1 MDLGKDTTLLKKP
14 WASKYSVVQNT
25 FEWRR
30 ENALGIYIFATL
42 ASLWLVGY
50 DTWSRLADKRYNE
63 FMIGPLPNLQLPCK
77 KRCFENEKRTEA
89 ECFSKAIGVIPFICW
104 AFKLITEKALDFELR
119 VFLSFSLID
128 VVRLLDTLE

>member
-1 MDLGKDTTLLKKP
+1 MIEIGEGFYTAKKP

-50 DTWSRLADKRYNE
+50 DT
-63 FMIGPLPNLQLPCK
+63 
-77 KRCFENEKRTEA
+77 
-89 ECFSKAIGVIPFICW
+89 
-104 AFKLITEKALDFELR
+104 
-119 VFLSFSLID
+119 
-128 VVRLLDTLE
+128 

>member
-1 MDLGKDTTLLKKP
+1 MCVFRNNKRFRSSLGGLLQNQQCIMIGFGEGYYTVKKP

-89 ECFSKAIGVIPFICW
+89 KCFSKVIGVIPYTYW
-104 AFKLITEKALDFELR
+104 AFKLKPK
-119 VFLSFSLID
+119 S
-128 VVRLLDTLE
+128 

>member
-1 MDLGKDTTLLKKP
+1 MSSEIINVFVLHWGVFYKINSVYIVIEIGEGFYTAKKP

-50 DTWSRLADKRYNE
+50 DT
-63 FMIGPLPNLQLPCK
+63 
-77 KRCFENEKRTEA
+77 
-89 ECFSKAIGVIPFICW
+89 
-104 AFKLITEKALDFELR
+104 
-119 VFLSFSLID
+119 
-128 VVRLLDTLE
+128 